1 MHMLTLSVC
10 VCVCGAFDQ
19 KIVIEAQLLPASSSL
34 STSSLNNS
42 RRGVQREW
50 RKRVWVREK
59 EYESK
64 SEWEA

>member
-1 MHMLTLSVC
+1 MLTLSVC
-10 VCVCGAFDQ
+10 VCVCAAFDQ
-19 KIVIEAQLLPASSSL
+19 KIVIEAQLLPAS

>member
-1 MHMLTLSVC
+1 MLTLSVC
-10 VCVCGAFDQ
+10 VCVCAAFDQ
-19 KIVIEAQLLPASSSL
+19 KIVIEAQLLPASSSSS